1 MFNRLAQATKQ
12 YIARGKTES
21 PVGKIILEAQ
31 TMTAAVQ
38 NPIPPSEKL
47 LFTFKTE
54 SDLARWSTFTDQE
67 FGGQSEA
74 LLTLS
79 PTPPVRGTAF
89 IPSEQQHILSMCRHS
104 SFCPYIC
111 KAACSSCGPEF
122 CDLCASLNFAC
133 ILPTHDNTWRY
144 HALTNSMQITGFMCY
159 KDSVTVLAT
168 NQSIL

>member
-21 PVGKIILEAQ
+21 PVGKIIQEAQ

-74 LLTLS
+74 LLALS

-89 IPSEQQHILSMCRHS
+89 IPSQQQHICTLHVQAQQLLSIHMQSSFVVLAVQSSVTSVRHS
-104 SFCPYIC
+104 TLH
-111 KAACSSCGPEF
+111 ASSLHMTISG
-122 CDLCASLNFAC
+122 
-133 ILPTHDNTWRY
+133 
-144 HALTNSMQITGFMCY
+144 
-159 KDSVTVLAT
+159 VTTL
-168 NQSIL
+168 